1 MFVIFVRELF
11 DITDRRLSKL
21 LSGSAQDSVNQ
32 LADKMQLSP
41 PTVRARLRSLIDK
54 NMLKIVGLLNL
65 SERPELIGAVV
76 GINANAQGNLDELM
90 KKIGDLQFVS
100 CVSIVTGRF
109 DLIVELL
116 VPGDVEDL
124 YRFTSELLPRAA
136 APGVISRSETFVVM
150 KSHNKWVGLSRGCW
164 EKGVSG
170 PADHPVDAPESVK
183 G

>member
-1 MFVIFVRELF
+1 MREFLNS
-11 DITDRRLSKL
+11 TDRRLSKL
-21 LSGSAQDSVNQ
+21 LSANAQNSVNQ
-32 LADKMQLSP
+32 LADKMQLSA

-54 NMLKIVGLLNL
+54 NVLKIVGLLNL

-90 KKIGDLQFVS
+90 AKIGELPFVS
-100 CVSIVTGRF
+100 SVSTVTGRF
-109 DLIVELL
+109 DLIVEVL
-116 VPGDVEDL
+116 VAGDVQDL
-124 YRFTSELLPRAA
+124 YRFTSELLPRVA

-164 EKGVSG
+164 EISAGDAA
-170 PADHPVDAPESVK
+170 ADPVEIPGSPQ